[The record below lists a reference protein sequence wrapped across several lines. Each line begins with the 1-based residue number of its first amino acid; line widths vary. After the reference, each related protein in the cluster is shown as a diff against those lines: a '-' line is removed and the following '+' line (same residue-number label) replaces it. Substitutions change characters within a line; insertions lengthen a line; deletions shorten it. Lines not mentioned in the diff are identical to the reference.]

1 MGSKMSQDSK
11 AKVILFYLACNKTMH
26 TGKTNEYYLHLA
38 GVEPTTN
45 EFEARYSIH

>member
-1 MGSKMSQDSK
+1 
-11 AKVILFYLACNKTMH
+11 
-26 TGKTNEYYLHLA
+26 LHLA